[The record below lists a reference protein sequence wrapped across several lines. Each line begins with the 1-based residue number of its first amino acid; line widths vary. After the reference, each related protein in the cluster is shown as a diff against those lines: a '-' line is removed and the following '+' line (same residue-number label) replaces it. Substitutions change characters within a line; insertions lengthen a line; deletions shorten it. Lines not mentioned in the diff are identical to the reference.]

1 MTNLFKRAAVCTD
14 IHFGA
19 KSNSVQ
25 HNQDCLDFIE
35 WFIDTAKRANC
46 ETCFFLGDWHH
57 HRATINVQTLHYSM
71 RAMEK
76 LNTNFE
82 QVFFIPG
89 NHDTFFRD
97 RRDIHSVEWAQHLS
111 NVKIINDWFEGGN
124 VVIAPWLVGDDWR
137 TLTSRKGKYLMGHL
151 ELPGFLMNARVEM
164 PNHDEIQ
171 SSHLTHFEHVFSG
184 HFHQRQTKGNITY
197 IGNCF
202 PHNFSDA
209 GDDERGM
216 MILEWDKKPRF
227 KAWPDQPRYRVY
239 NLSELL
245 ENPDQLLLPNSYVRV
260 NLDVELSFEEAAHLR
275 ETLAT
280 QYKLREMSLIPYRSD
295 IETDNTEYTN
305 TIESVDSIIQTQIDS
320 LIDGV
325 YDRKLLLEIYRGL

>member
-14 IHFGA
+14 IHLGA

-71 RAMEK
+71 QAMEK
-76 LNTNFE
+76 LNSNFE
-82 QVFFIPG
+82 RVFFIPG
-89 NHDTFFRD
+89 NHDTYFRD
-97 RRDIHSVEWAQHLS
+97 KRDIHSVEWAQHLV
-111 NVKIINDWFEGGN
+111 NVKIINDWFEDGN

-137 TLTSRKGKYLMGHL
+137 TLKSRKGKYLFGHL
-151 ELPGFLMNARVEM
+151 ELPGFLMNARIEM

-171 SSHLTHFEHVFSG
+171 SSHLTHFDHVFSG

-239 NLSELL
+239 NLSDLL

-280 QYKLREMSLIPYRSD
+280 QYNLREMSLIPYRSD

-325 YDRKLLLEIYRGL
+325 YDRKLLLEIYRSL